1 MKKLFVAVLALGA
14 LASCQKENTPSQVES
29 ESKTIEISVLN
40 LVDESRAVLGGDTAQ
55 GTEKLCAEFGELK
68 ILFVE
73 ADGKIA
79 HEDTLVADNE
89 NNMTDDSHDAITGEY
104 VKDETYNNNGT
115 RRWHNVPASIKKIAV
130 VRYEATDFP
139 DGCVG
144 KDLEDHVL
152 ALASNM
158 EANVNRPIEKMVLC
172 GYDTLEDTGAT
183 HMVGESLFHVWKAEV
198 NVAPAFARFEV
209 RSIECTD
216 LGALNADGNDATY
229 DLDELK
235 LNSLT
240 WNYTDATGNVEY
252 AAPNFGA
259 TLYGAYVPADGY
271 TYPYDKNTCTAT
283 ERSAEYKPT
292 TNNGA
297 WSWNVLPGEFQ
308 DLTVDIDAYAYD
320 YQVSYKADESDRK
333 FPLVVT
339 GLATSRDAEGNVTG
353 EDNKFEAGNIY
364 HIDLIFKQ
372 DNIKSKDGICVDVVV
387 TVNAWKV
394 VERYP
399 IYGN

>member
-40 LVDESRAVLGGDTAQ
+40 LVDESRAVVGGDTAQ

-73 ADGKIA
+73 SDGTIA

-89 NNMTDDSHDAITGEY
+89 NNMTDDSHDAITGDY
-104 VKDETYNNNGT
+104 VKDETYNNDGK

-139 DGCVG
+139 EGCKG

-158 EANVNRPIEKMVLC
+158 EENVNRPIEKMVLC
-172 GYDTLEDTGAT
+172 GYNILKDTGAT

-216 LGALNADGNDATY
+216 LGAANADGDDATY

-240 WNYTDATGNVEY
+240 WNYTDANGKNVEY
-252 AAPNFGA
+252 AAPDFSA
-259 TLYGAYVPADGY
+259 ILYGKYVPADGY
-271 TYPYDKNTCTAT
+271 TYPYDKNTCTAA

-292 TNNGA
+292 TANGA
-297 WSWNVLPGEFQ
+297 WSWNVLPGEFK

-320 YQVSYKADESDRK
+320 YQVSYETDESDRK
-333 FPLVVT
+333 FPLYVS
-339 GLATSRDAEGNVTG
+339 GLSQSANGEEDGN
-353 EDNKFEAGNIY
+353 EFEAGNIY
-364 HIDLIFKQ
+364 HIDLIFVQ

-387 TVNAWKV
+387 TVNPWKV

>member
-1 MKKLFVAVLALGA
+1 MKKLFVAVLALCA

-40 LVDESRAVLGGDTAQ
+40 LVDESRAVVGGDTAQ

-73 ADGKIA
+73 ADGKIV

-89 NNMTDDSHDAITGEY
+89 NMTDDSHDAITGEY
-104 VKDETYNNNGT
+104 VKDETYKNDGT

-139 DGCVG
+139 EGCVG
-144 KDLEDHVL
+144 KDLENDVL

-158 EANVNRPIEKMVLC
+158 EKNVNRPIETMVLC
-172 GYDTLEDTGAT
+172 GYSTLKDTGAT

-209 RSIECTD
+209 RPIKCTD
-216 LGALNADGNDATY
+216 LGALNADGDNATY

-235 LNSLT
+235 LKSLT

-252 AAPNFGA
+252 AAPDFSA
-259 TLYGAYVPADGY
+259 ILYGVYTPAAGY
-271 TYPYDKNTCTAT
+271 TYKYDQNTCPEGS

-292 TNNGA
+292 NGA
-297 WSWNVLPGEFQ
+297 WSWNVLPGEFKG
-308 DLTVDIDAYAYD
+308 LTVDIDAYAYD
-320 YQVSYKADESDRK
+320 YQVSYEADQSDRS

-339 GLATSRDAEGNVTG
+339 GLESRDTEGNVTG

-387 TVNAWKV
+387 TVNPWKV

>member
-14 LASCQKENTPSQVES
+14 LASCQRENTPSQVES

-40 LVDESRAVLGGDTAQ
+40 LVDESRAVVGGDTAQ

-73 ADGKIA
+73 ADGKIV

-89 NNMTDDSHDAITGEY
+89 NMTDDSHDAITGEY
-104 VKDETYNNNGT
+104 VKDETYKNDGT

-139 DGCVG
+139 EGCVG
-144 KDLEDHVL
+144 KDLENDVL

-158 EANVNRPIEKMVLC
+158 EKNVNRPIETMVLC
-172 GYDTLEDTGAT
+172 GYSTLKDTGAT

-209 RSIECTD
+209 RSIKCTD
-216 LGALNADGNDATY
+216 LGALNADGNVATY

-235 LNSLT
+235 LKSLT
-240 WNYTDATGNVEY
+240 WNYTDKTGNVEY
-252 AAPNFGA
+252 AAPDFSA
-259 TLYGAYVPADGY
+259 ILYGVYAPAAGY
-271 TYPYDKNTCTAT
+271 TYKYDQNTCPAGS

-292 TNNGA
+292 NGA
-297 WSWNVLPGEFQ
+297 WSWNVLPGEFKG
-308 DLTVDIDAYAYD
+308 LTVDIDAYAYD
-320 YQVSYKADESDRK
+320 YQVSYETDQSDRS

-339 GLATSRDAEGNVTG
+339 GLESRDAEGNSTG
-353 EDNKFEAGNIY
+353 VDNKFEAGNIY

-387 TVNAWKV
+387 TVNPWKV

>member
-40 LVDESRAVLGGDTAQ
+40 LVDESRAVVGGDTAH
-55 GTEKLCAEFGELK
+55 GTKKLCAEFGELK

-73 ADGKIA
+73 ADGKIV

-89 NNMTDDSHDAITGEY
+89 NMTDDTHTSINGDY
-104 VKDETYNNNGT
+104 VKDETYGNDGT

-139 DGCVG
+139 EGCVG
-144 KDLEDHVL
+144 KNLEDDVL

-158 EANVNRPIEKMVLC
+158 EENVNRPIEKMVLC
-172 GYDTLEDTGAT
+172 GYSTLTDTGAT

-209 RSIECTD
+209 RSIKCTD

-240 WNYTDATGNVEY
+240 WNYTDKTGNVEY
-252 AAPNFGA
+252 AAPDFSA
-259 TLYGAYVPADGY
+259 ILYGVYTPAAGY
-271 TYPYDKNTCTAT
+271 TYKYDQNTCPAGS

-292 TNNGA
+292 NGA
-297 WSWNVLPGEFQ
+297 WSWNVLPGEFKG
-308 DLTVDIDAYAYD
+308 LTVDIDAYAYD
-320 YQVSYKADESDRK
+320 YQVSYETDESDRS

-339 GLATSRDAEGNVTG
+339 GLESRDAEGNSTG

-387 TVNAWKV
+387 TVNPWKV

>member
-40 LVDESRAVLGGDTAQ
+40 LVDESRAVVGGDTAQ

-73 ADGKIA
+73 ADGKIV

-89 NNMTDDSHDAITGEY
+89 NMTDDTHTSITGEY
-104 VKDETYNNNGT
+104 VKDETYKNDGT

-139 DGCVG
+139 EGCVG

-158 EANVNRPIEKMVLC
+158 EKNVNRPIETMVLC
-172 GYDTLEDTGAT
+172 GYNTLKDTGAT

-209 RSIECTD
+209 RSIKCTD

-235 LNSLT
+235 LKSLT
-240 WNYTDATGNVEY
+240 WNYTDKTGNVEY
-252 AAPNFGA
+252 AAPDFSA
-259 TLYGAYVPADGY
+259 ILYGVYAPAAGY
-271 TYPYDKNTCTAT
+271 TYKYDQNTCPEGS

-292 TNNGA
+292 NGA
-297 WSWNVLPGEFQ
+297 WSWNVLPGEFTG
-308 DLTVDIDAYAYD
+308 LTVDIDAYAYD
-320 YQVSYKADESDRK
+320 YQVSYETDESDRS

-339 GLATSRDAEGNVTG
+339 GLESRDAEGNSTG
-353 EDNKFEAGNIY
+353 VDNKFEAGNIY
-364 HIDLIFKQ
+364 HIDLIFVQ

-387 TVNAWKV
+387 TVNPWKV

>member
-29 ESKTIEISVLN
+29 ESKTVEISVLN
-40 LVDESRAVLGGDTAQ
+40 LVDESRAVVGGDTAQ

-73 ADGKIA
+73 ADGKIV

-89 NNMTDDSHDAITGEY
+89 NMTDDTHTSINGEY
-104 VKDETYNNNGT
+104 VKDETYKNDGK

-139 DGCVG
+139 EGCVG

-158 EANVNRPIEKMVLC
+158 EENVDRPIETMVLC
-172 GYDTLEDTGAT
+172 GYNTLKDTGAT

-209 RSIECTD
+209 RSIKCTD

-235 LNSLT
+235 LKSLT
-240 WNYTDATGNVEY
+240 WNYTDKTGNVEY
-252 AAPNFGA
+252 AAPDFSA
-259 TLYGAYVPADGY
+259 TLYGVYAPAAGY
-271 TYPYDKNTCTAT
+271 TYKYDQNTCQEGS
-283 ERSAEYKPT
+283 ERSAEYKPA
-292 TNNGA
+292 NGA
-297 WSWNVLPGEFQ
+297 WSWNVLPGEFKG
-308 DLTVDIDAYAYD
+308 LTVDIDAYAYD
-320 YQVSYKADESDRK
+320 YQVSYKADESDRS

-339 GLATSRDAEGNVTG
+339 GLESRDAEGNSTG
-353 EDNKFEAGNIY
+353 VDNKFEAGNIY

-387 TVNAWKV
+387 TVNPWKV

>member
-1 MKKLFVAVLALGA
+1 MKKLFVAVLALCA

-40 LVDESRAVLGGDTAQ
+40 LVDESRAVVGGDTAQ

-73 ADGKIA
+73 ADGKIV

-89 NNMTDDSHDAITGEY
+89 NMTDDSHDAITGEY
-104 VKDETYNNNGT
+104 VKDETYKNDGT

-139 DGCVG
+139 EGCVG

-183 HMVGESLFHVWKAEV
+183 HMVGESLFHVWRAEV

-235 LNSLT
+235 LKSLT

-252 AAPNFGA
+252 AAPDFGA
-259 TLYGAYVPADGY
+259 TLYGVYAPAADY
-271 TYPYDKNTCTAT
+271 TYKYDQNTCPEGS

-292 TNNGA
+292 NGA
-297 WSWNVLPGEFQ
+297 WSWNVVPGEFTG
-308 DLTVDIDAYAYD
+308 LTVDIDAYAYD
-320 YQVSYKADESDRK
+320 YQVSYETDESDRS

-339 GLATSRDAEGNVTG
+339 GLATSRDADGNVTG
-353 EDNKFEAGNIY
+353 EDNKFVAGNIY

-387 TVNAWKV
+387 TVNPWKV

>member
-14 LASCQKENTPSQVES
+14 LASCEKENTPVE
-29 ESKTIEISVLN
+29 EAKNKTIEINVLN
-40 LVDESRAVLGGDTAQ
+40 LVEESRAVAGGDTAK
-55 GTEKLCAEFGELK
+55 GTEKLCAEFGELN

-73 ADGKIA
+73 ADGTIA

-89 NNMTDDSHDAITGEY
+89 NMTDDTHTSIDGEY
-104 VKDETYNNNGT
+104 VKDEAYNDNGT

-139 DGCVG
+139 QGCVG
-144 KDLEDHVL
+144 LNLEDDVL

-158 EANVNRPIEKMVLC
+158 EANVARPIETMVLC
-172 GYDTLEDTGAT
+172 GVGTLSDTGAT
-183 HMVGESLFHVWKAEV
+183 HMVGESLYHVWKAEV

-209 RSIECTD
+209 RSIKCTD

-235 LNSLT
+235 LKSLT
-240 WNYTDATGNVEY
+240 WNYKAAAGNVEY
-252 AAPNFGA
+252 AAPDFGA
-259 TLYGAYVPADGY
+259 TLYGVYAPAADY
-271 TYPYDKNTCTAT
+271 TYKYDQNTCTAA

-292 TNNGA
+292 KGA

-308 DLTVDIDAYAYD
+308 DLTVDIDGYAYD
-320 YQVSYKADESDRK
+320 YQVSYKADESDRN
-333 FPLVVT
+333 FPLYVS
-339 GLATSRDAEGNVTG
+339 GLATSRDDKGNVTG

-372 DNIKSKDGICVDVVV
+372 ENIKSQDGICVDVVV

-399 IYGN
+399 IYDNN

>member
-1 MKKLFVAVLALGA
+1 MKKLFVAILALGA
-14 LASCQKENTPSQVES
+14 LASCQKENVPVVEAQN
-29 ESKTIEISVLN
+29 KTIEVSILN
-40 LVDESRAVLGGDTAQ
+40 LVGESRAVVGGETAQ
-55 GTEKLCAEFGELK
+55 GTEKLCAEFGELN

-79 HEDTLVADNE
+79 WEDTLVASNE
-89 NNMTDDSHDAITGEY
+89 NMTDDSHDAITGEY
-104 VKDETYNNNGT
+104 VKDEAYENGT

-130 VRYEATDFP
+130 VRYEANDFP
-139 DGCVG
+139 NGCVG
-144 KDLEDHVL
+144 KDLEDDVL
-152 ALASNM
+152 AFASNM
-158 EANVNRPIEKMVLC
+158 AENVARPIETMVLC
-172 GYDTLEDTGAT
+172 GYNTLKDTGAT
-183 HMVGESLFHVWKAEV
+183 HMVGESLFHVWRAEV

-209 RSIECTD
+209 RSIKCTD

-240 WNYTDATGNVEY
+240 WNYTDETGNVEY

-259 TLYGAYVPADGY
+259 TLYGVYVPADDY
-271 TYPYDKNTCTAT
+271 TYPYDKNTCTAA

-292 TNNGA
+292 NAA
-297 WSWNVLPGEFQ
+297 WSWNVLPGEFKG
-308 DLTVDIDAYAYD
+308 LKVDIDAYAYD
-320 YQVSYKADESDRK
+320 YQVSYEADESDRK

-339 GLATSRDAEGNVTG
+339 GLATGRDDEGNVTG
-353 EDNKFEAGNIY
+353 EDNKFAAGNIY

-387 TVNAWKV
+387 TVNPWKV

-399 IYGN
+399 IYQN

>member
-1 MKKLFVAVLALGA
+1 MKKLFVAVLALCA

-40 LVDESRAVLGGDTAQ
+40 LVDESRAVVGGDTAQ

-73 ADGKIA
+73 ADGKIV

-89 NNMTDDSHDAITGEY
+89 NMTDDSHDAITGEY
-104 VKDETYNNNGT
+104 VKDETYGNDGT

-139 DGCVG
+139 EGCVG

-158 EANVNRPIEKMVLC
+158 EENVNRPIETMVLC
-172 GYDTLEDTGAT
+172 GYNTLKDTGAT

-216 LGALNADGNDATY
+216 LGALNADGDDATY

-235 LNSLT
+235 LKSLT

-252 AAPNFGA
+252 AAPDFSA
-259 TLYGAYVPADGY
+259 ILYGVYTPAAGY
-271 TYPYDKNTCTAT
+271 TYKYDQNTCPEGS
-283 ERSAEYKPT
+283 ERSAEYKPA
-292 TNNGA
+292 NGA

-320 YQVSYKADESDRK
+320 YQVSYETDESDRSY
-333 FPLVVT
+333 PLVVT
-339 GLATSRDAEGNVTG
+339 GLESRDAEGNSTG
-353 EDNKFEAGNIY
+353 VDNKFEAGNIY

-387 TVNAWKV
+387 TVNPWKV

>member
-1 MKKLFVAVLALGA
+1 M
-14 LASCQKENTPSQVES
+14 ES

-40 LVDESRAVLGGDTAQ
+40 LVDESRAVVGGDTAQ

-73 ADGKIA
+73 ADGKIV

-89 NNMTDDSHDAITGEY
+89 NMTDDSHDAITGEY
-104 VKDETYNNNGT
+104 VKDETYKNDGT

-139 DGCVG
+139 EGCVG

-158 EANVNRPIEKMVLC
+158 EENVDRPIETMVLC
-172 GYDTLEDTGAT
+172 GYNTLKDTGAT

-209 RSIECTD
+209 RSIKCTD
-216 LGALNADGNDATY
+216 LGAANADGDDATY

-252 AAPNFGA
+252 AAPDFSA
-259 TLYGAYVPADGY
+259 ILYGVYTPAAGY
-271 TYPYDKNTCTAT
+271 TYKYDQNTCPEGS

-292 TNNGA
+292 NGA
-297 WSWNVLPGEFQ
+297 WSWNVLPGEFKG
-308 DLTVDIDAYAYD
+308 LTVDIDAYAYD
-320 YQVSYKADESDRK
+320 YQVSYETDESDRS

-339 GLATSRDAEGNVTG
+339 GLESRDAEGNSTG

-387 TVNAWKV
+387 TVNPWKV

>member
-1 MKKLFVAVLALGA
+1 MKKLFVAVLALCA

-40 LVDESRAVLGGDTAQ
+40 LVDESRAAVVGGDTAQ
-55 GTEKLCAEFGELK
+55 GTKKLCAEFGELK

-73 ADGKIA
+73 AEGKIV

-89 NNMTDDSHDAITGEY
+89 NMTDDSHDAITGEY
-104 VKDETYNNNGT
+104 VKDETYKNDGT

-139 DGCVG
+139 EGCVG
-144 KDLEDHVL
+144 KDLENDVL

-158 EANVNRPIEKMVLC
+158 EKNVNRPIETMVLC
-172 GYDTLEDTGAT
+172 GYNTLKDTGAT

-209 RSIECTD
+209 RSIKCTD

-235 LNSLT
+235 LKSLT

-252 AAPNFGA
+252 AAPDFGA
-259 TLYGAYVPADGY
+259 TLYGVYTPATGY
-271 TYPYDKNTCTAT
+271 TYKYDPNTCPEGS

-292 TNNGA
+292 NGA
-297 WSWNVLPGEFQ
+297 WSWNVLPGEFKG
-308 DLTVDIDAYAYD
+308 LTVDIDAYAYD
-320 YQVSYKADESDRK
+320 YQVSYEADQSDRS

-339 GLATSRDAEGNVTG
+339 GLATDRDAEGNVTG

-364 HIDLIFKQ
+364 HIDLIFVQ

-387 TVNAWKV
+387 TVNPWKV

>member
-1 MKKLFVAVLALGA
+1 M
-14 LASCQKENTPSQVES
+14 ES

-40 LVDESRAVLGGDTAQ
+40 LVDESRAVVGGDTAQ

-73 ADGKIA
+73 ADGTIA

-89 NNMTDDSHDAITGEY
+89 NNMTDDSHSAINGDY
-104 VKDETYNNNGT
+104 VKDETYNEDGK

-130 VRYEATDFP
+130 VRYEEATDFP
-139 DGCVG
+139 EGCKG

-158 EANVNRPIEKMVLC
+158 VKNVDRPIEKMVLC
-172 GYDTLEDTGAT
+172 GYNTLKDTGAT

-209 RSIECTD
+209 RSIKCTD
-216 LGALNADGNDATY
+216 LGAANADGDDATY

-240 WNYTDATGNVEY
+240 WNYTDKTGNVEY
-252 AAPNFGA
+252 AAPDFGA
-259 TLYGAYVPADGY
+259 ILYGVYTPAAGY
-271 TYPYDKNTCTAT
+271 TYKYDQNTCTAA

-292 TNNGA
+292 TANGA
-297 WSWNVLPGEFQ
+297 WSWNVLPGEFKG
-308 DLTVDIDAYAYD
+308 LTVDIDAYAYD
-320 YQVSYKADESDRK
+320 YQVSYEADESDRS

-339 GLATSRDAEGNVTG
+339 GLATARDAEGNVTG

-364 HIDLIFKQ
+364 HIDLIFVQ

-387 TVNAWKV
+387 TVNPWKV

>member
-1 MKKLFVAVLALGA
+1 M
-14 LASCQKENTPSQVES
+14 ES

-40 LVDESRAVLGGDTAQ
+40 LVDESRAVVGGDTAQ

-73 ADGKIA
+73 AEGKIV

-89 NNMTDDSHDAITGEY
+89 NMTDDTHTSITGEY
-104 VKDETYNNNGT
+104 VKDETYKNDGT

-139 DGCVG
+139 EGCVG
-144 KDLEDHVL
+144 KDLENDVL

-158 EANVNRPIEKMVLC
+158 EKNVNRPIETMVLC
-172 GYDTLEDTGAT
+172 GYNTLKDTGAT

-209 RSIECTD
+209 RSIKCTD
-216 LGALNADGNDATY
+216 LGAANADGDDATY

-252 AAPNFGA
+252 AAPDFSA
-259 TLYGAYVPADGY
+259 ILYGVYTPAAGY
-271 TYPYDKNTCTAT
+271 TYKYDQNTCPAGS

-292 TNNGA
+292 TANGA
-297 WSWNVLPGEFQ
+297 WSWNVLPGEFKG
-308 DLTVDIDAYAYD
+308 LTVDIDAYAYD
-320 YQVSYKADESDRK
+320 YQVSYKADESDRS

-339 GLATSRDAEGNVTG
+339 GLESRDAEGNSTG
-353 EDNKFEAGNIY
+353 VDNKFEAGNIY
-364 HIDLIFKQ
+364 HIDLIFVQ

-387 TVNAWKV
+387 TVNPWKV

>member
-1 MKKLFVAVLALGA
+1 MKKLFVAVLALCA

-40 LVDESRAVLGGDTAQ
+40 LVDESRAVVGGDTAQ

-73 ADGKIA
+73 ADGKIV

-89 NNMTDDSHDAITGEY
+89 NMTDDSHDAITGEY
-104 VKDETYNNNGT
+104 VKDESYKNDGT

-139 DGCVG
+139 EGCVG

-158 EANVNRPIEKMVLC
+158 EKNVNRPIETMVLC
-172 GYDTLEDTGAT
+172 GYNTLKDTGAT

-209 RSIECTD
+209 RSIKCTD

-235 LNSLT
+235 LKSLT

-252 AAPNFGA
+252 AAPDFSA
-259 TLYGAYVPADGY
+259 ILYGVYTPAAGY
-271 TYPYDKNTCTAT
+271 TYKYDQNTCPEGS

-292 TNNGA
+292 NGA
-297 WSWNVLPGEFQ
+297 WSWNVRPGEFNG
-308 DLTVDIDAYAYD
+308 LTVDIDAYAYD
-320 YQVSYKADESDRK
+320 YQVSYKADESDRS

-339 GLATSRDAEGNVTG
+339 GLESRDAEGNSTG
-353 EDNKFEAGNIY
+353 VDNKFEAGNIY
-364 HIDLIFKQ
+364 HINLIFKQ

-387 TVNAWKV
+387 TVNPWKV

>member
-1 MKKLFVAVLALGA
+1 M
-14 LASCQKENTPSQVES
+14 ES

-40 LVDESRAVLGGDTAQ
+40 LVDESRAVVGGDTAQ
-55 GTEKLCAEFGELK
+55 GTKKLCAEFGELK

-73 ADGKIA
+73 ADGKIV

-89 NNMTDDSHDAITGEY
+89 NMTDDTHTSITGEY
-104 VKDETYNNNGT
+104 VKDETYKNDGT

-139 DGCVG
+139 EGCVG
-144 KDLEDHVL
+144 KNLEDHVL

-158 EANVNRPIEKMVLC
+158 EENVDRPIETMVLC
-172 GYDTLEDTGAT
+172 GYNTLKDTGAT

-209 RSIECTD
+209 RSIKCTD

-235 LNSLT
+235 LKSLT
-240 WNYTDATGNVEY
+240 WNYTDKTGNVEY
-252 AAPNFGA
+252 AAPDFSA
-259 TLYGAYVPADGY
+259 ILYGVYAPAAGY
-271 TYPYDKNTCTAT
+271 TYKYDQNTCPEGS

-292 TNNGA
+292 NGA
-297 WSWNVLPGEFQ
+297 WSWNVLPGEFTG
-308 DLTVDIDAYAYD
+308 LTVDIDAYAYD
-320 YQVSYKADESDRK
+320 YQVSYETDESDRS

-339 GLATSRDAEGNVTG
+339 GLESRDAEGNSTG
-353 EDNKFEAGNIY
+353 VDNKFEAGNIY

-387 TVNAWKV
+387 TVNPWKV

>member
-1 MKKLFVAVLALGA
+1 MKKLFVAVLALCA

-40 LVDESRAVLGGDTAQ
+40 LVDESRAVVGGDTAQ

-73 ADGKIA
+73 ADGKIV
-79 HEDTLVADNE
+79 HEDTLVAAND
-89 NNMTDDSHDAITGEY
+89 NMTDDSHDAITGEY
-104 VKDETYNNNGT
+104 VKDETYKNDGT

-139 DGCVG
+139 EGCVG

-158 EANVNRPIEKMVLC
+158 EKNVNRPIETMVLC
-172 GYDTLEDTGAT
+172 GYSTLKDTGAT

-209 RSIECTD
+209 RSIKCTD
-216 LGALNADGNDATY
+216 LGALNADGDDATY

-252 AAPNFGA
+252 AAPDFSA
-259 TLYGAYVPADGY
+259 ILYGVYTPAAGY
-271 TYPYDKNTCTAT
+271 TYKYDQNTCPEGS

-292 TNNGA
+292 NGA
-297 WSWNVLPGEFQ
+297 WSWNVLPGEFKG
-308 DLTVDIDAYAYD
+308 LTVDIDAYAYD
-320 YQVSYKADESDRK
+320 YQVSYEADQSDRS

-339 GLATSRDAEGNVTG
+339 GLESRDAEGNSTG
-353 EDNKFEAGNIY
+353 VDNKFEAGNIY

-387 TVNAWKV
+387 TVNPWKV

>member
-1 MKKLFVAVLALGA
+1 MKKLFVAVLALCA

-40 LVDESRAVLGGDTAQ
+40 LVDESRAVVGGDTAQ

-73 ADGKIA
+73 ADGKIV

-89 NNMTDDSHDAITGEY
+89 NMTDDSHDAITGEY
-104 VKDETYNNNGT
+104 VKDETYKNDGT
-115 RRWHNVPASIKKIAV
+115 RRWHNVPASIKMIAV
-130 VRYEATDFP
+130 VRYDEATDFP
-139 DGCVG
+139 EGCVG
-144 KDLEDHVL
+144 KDIENDVL

-158 EANVNRPIEKMVLC
+158 EKNVNRPIEKMVLC
-172 GYDTLEDTGAT
+172 GYSTLKDTGAT

-209 RSIECTD
+209 RSIKCTD

-252 AAPNFGA
+252 AAPDFSA
-259 TLYGAYVPADGY
+259 ILYGVYTPAAGY
-271 TYPYDKNTCTAT
+271 TYKYDQNTCPEGS

-292 TNNGA
+292 NGA
-297 WSWNVLPGEFQ
+297 WSWNVLPGEFKG
-308 DLTVDIDAYAYD
+308 LTVDIDAYAYD
-320 YQVSYKADESDRK
+320 YQVSYEADQSDRS

-339 GLATSRDAEGNVTG
+339 GLESRDAEGNSTG
-353 EDNKFEAGNIY
+353 VDNKFEAGNIY

-387 TVNAWKV
+387 TVNPWKV

>member
-1 MKKLFVAVLALGA
+1 M
-14 LASCQKENTPSQVES
+14 ES

-40 LVDESRAVLGGDTAQ
+40 LVDESRAVVGGDTAQ

-89 NNMTDDSHDAITGEY
+89 NNMTDDSHSAINGDY
-104 VKDETYNNNGT
+104 VKDETYNNDGK

-139 DGCVG
+139 DGCKG
-144 KDLEDHVL
+144 KDLEDDVL

-158 EANVNRPIEKMVLC
+158 EKNVNRPIEKMVLC
-172 GYDTLEDTGAT
+172 GYNTLTDTGAT

-209 RSIECTD
+209 RSIKCTD
-216 LGALNADGNDATY
+216 LGAANADGNDATY

-240 WNYTDATGNVEY
+240 WNYTDKTGNVEY
-252 AAPNFGA
+252 AAPDFSA
-259 TLYGAYVPADGY
+259 TLYGVYTPAAGY
-271 TYPYDKNTCTAT
+271 TYKYDQNTCPEGS

-292 TNNGA
+292 TTNGA
-297 WSWNVLPGEFQ
+297 WSWNVLPGEFKG
-308 DLTVDIDAYAYD
+308 LTVDIDAYAYD
-320 YQVSYKADESDRK
+320 YQVSYETDESDRS

-339 GLATSRDAEGNVTG
+339 GLESRDAEGNSTG
-353 EDNKFEAGNIY
+353 VDNKFEAGNIY
-364 HIDLIFKQ
+364 HIDLIFVQ

-387 TVNAWKV
+387 TVNPWKV

>member
-40 LVDESRAVLGGDTAQ
+40 LVDESRAVVGGDTAQ
-55 GTEKLCAEFGELK
+55 GTEKLCAEFSELK

-73 ADGKIA
+73 ADGKIV

-89 NNMTDDSHDAITGEY
+89 NMTDDTHTSINGDY
-104 VKDETYNNNGT
+104 VKDEAYDNDGT

-139 DGCVG
+139 EGCVG
-144 KDLEDHVL
+144 KDLENDVL

-158 EANVNRPIEKMVLC
+158 EKNVNRPIETMVLC
-172 GYDTLEDTGAT
+172 GYNTLKDTGAT

-209 RSIECTD
+209 RSIKCTD

-235 LNSLT
+235 LKSLT

-252 AAPNFGA
+252 AAPDFSA
-259 TLYGAYVPADGY
+259 ILYGKYVPADGY
-271 TYPYDKNTCTAT
+271 TYPYDKNTCTAA

-292 TNNGA
+292 TTNGA
-297 WSWNVLPGEFQ
+297 WSWNVLPGEFKG
-308 DLTVDIDAYAYD
+308 LTVDIDAYAYD
-320 YQVSYKADESDRK
+320 YQVSYEADQSDRS

-339 GLATSRDAEGNVTG
+339 GLESRDAEGNSTG
-353 EDNKFEAGNIY
+353 VDNKFEAGNIY
-364 HIDLIFKQ
+364 HIDLIFVQ

-387 TVNAWKV
+387 TVNPWKV

>member
-1 MKKLFVAVLALGA
+1 M
-14 LASCQKENTPSQVES
+14 ES

-40 LVDESRAVLGGDTAQ
+40 LVDESRAVVGGDTAQ
-55 GTEKLCAEFGELK
+55 GTEKLCAEFSELK

-73 ADGKIA
+73 ADGKIV

-89 NNMTDDSHDAITGEY
+89 NMTDDSHDAITGEY
-104 VKDETYNNNGT
+104 VKDETYKNDGT

-139 DGCVG
+139 EGCVG
-144 KDLEDHVL
+144 KDLENDVL

-158 EANVNRPIEKMVLC
+158 EKNVNRPIETMVLC
-172 GYDTLEDTGAT
+172 GYSTLKDTGAT

-209 RSIECTD
+209 RSIKCTD

-235 LNSLT
+235 LKSLT

-252 AAPNFGA
+252 AAPDFSA
-259 TLYGAYVPADGY
+259 ILYGVYTPAAGY
-271 TYPYDKNTCTAT
+271 TYKYDQNTCPEGS

-292 TNNGA
+292 NGA
-297 WSWNVLPGEFQ
+297 WSWNVLPGEFKG
-308 DLTVDIDAYAYD
+308 LTVDIDAYAYD
-320 YQVSYKADESDRK
+320 YQVSYETDQSDRS

-339 GLATSRDAEGNVTG
+339 GLESRDAEGNSTG
-353 EDNKFEAGNIY
+353 VDNKFEAGNIY
-364 HIDLIFKQ
+364 HIDLIFVQ

-387 TVNAWKV
+387 TVNPWKV

>member
-1 MKKLFVAVLALGA
+1 M
-14 LASCQKENTPSQVES
+14 ES

-40 LVDESRAVLGGDTAQ
+40 LVDESRAAVVGGDTAQ

-73 ADGKIA
+73 ADGKIV
-79 HEDTLVADNE
+79 HEDTLVAAND
-89 NNMTDDSHDAITGEY
+89 NMTDDTHTSINGDY
-104 VKDETYNNNGT
+104 VKDETYKNDGT

-139 DGCVG
+139 EGCVG

-158 EANVNRPIEKMVLC
+158 EENVDRPIETMVLC
-172 GYDTLEDTGAT
+172 GYNTLQDTGAT

-209 RSIECTD
+209 RSIKCTD

-235 LNSLT
+235 LKSLT
-240 WNYTDATGNVEY
+240 WNYTDKTGDVEY
-252 AAPNFGA
+252 AAPDFGA
-259 TLYGAYVPADGY
+259 TLYGVYAPAADY
-271 TYPYDKNTCTAT
+271 TYKYDQNTCPEGS

-292 TNNGA
+292 NGA
-297 WSWNVLPGEFQ
+297 WSWNVLPGEFKG
-308 DLTVDIDAYAYD
+308 LTVDIVAYAYD
-320 YQVSYKADESDRK
+320 YQVSYEADQSDRS

-339 GLATSRDAEGNVTG
+339 GLESRDAEGNSKGV
-353 EDNKFEAGNIY
+353 DNKFEAGNIY

-387 TVNAWKV
+387 TVNPWKV

>member
-1 MKKLFVAVLALGA
+1 MKKLFVAVLALCA

-40 LVDESRAVLGGDTAQ
+40 LVDESRAVVGGHTAQ

-73 ADGKIA
+73 ADGKIV

-89 NNMTDDSHDAITGEY
+89 NMTDDSHDAITGEY
-104 VKDETYNNNGT
+104 VKDETYKNDGA

-139 DGCVG
+139 EGCVG
-144 KDLEDHVL
+144 KDLENDVL

-158 EANVNRPIEKMVLC
+158 EANVIRPIEKMVLC

-183 HMVGESLFHVWKAEV
+183 HMVGVSLFHGWKAEG

-209 RSIECTD
+209 RSIKCTD

-235 LNSLT
+235 LKSLT
-240 WNYTDATGNVEY
+240 WNYTDKTGDVEY
-252 AAPNFGA
+252 AAPDFSA
-259 TLYGAYVPADGY
+259 TLYGVYAPAAGY
-271 TYPYDKNTCTAT
+271 TYKYDQNTCTAA

-292 TNNGA
+292 TTNGA
-297 WSWNVLPGEFQ
+297 WSWNVLPGEFKG
-308 DLTVDIDAYAYD
+308 LTVDIDGYAYD
-320 YQVSYKADESDRK
+320 YQVSYEADESDRS

-339 GLATSRDAEGNVTG
+339 GLESRDAEGNSTG
-353 EDNKFEAGNIY
+353 VDNKFEAGNIY
-364 HIDLIFKQ
+364 HISLIFKQ
-372 DNIKSKDGICVDVVV
+372 DNIKSKDGICVDVD
-387 TVNAWKV
+387 VNVNPWKV

>member
-1 MKKLFVAVLALGA
+1 
-14 LASCQKENTPSQVES
+14 
-29 ESKTIEISVLN
+29 
-40 LVDESRAVLGGDTAQ
+40 
-55 GTEKLCAEFGELK
+55 LCAEFGELK

-73 ADGKIA
+73 ADGKIV

-89 NNMTDDSHDAITGEY
+89 NNMTDDSHTSITGEY
-104 VKDETYNNNGT
+104 VKDETYKNDGT

-139 DGCVG
+139 NGCVG

-158 EANVNRPIEKMVLC
+158 EANVARPIEKMVLC

-183 HMVGESLFHVWKAEV
+183 HMVGESLFHVWRAEV

-209 RSIECTD
+209 RSIKCTD
-216 LGALNADGNDATY
+216 LGALNADGDDATY

-235 LNSLT
+235 LKSLT
-240 WNYTDATGNVEY
+240 WNYTDATGNVAY
-252 AAPNFGA
+252 TAPADFGA
-259 TLYGAYVPADGY
+259 TLYGVYAPAADY
-271 TYPYDKNTCTAT
+271 TYKYDQNTCTAT
-283 ERSAEYKPT
+283 ERSAEYNPV
-292 TNNGA
+292 GA

-308 DLTVDIDAYAYD
+308 DLTVDIDGYAYD
-320 YQVSYKADESDRK
+320 YQVSYKADESDRN
-333 FPLVVT
+333 FPLYVS
-339 GLATSRDAEGNVTG
+339 GLATSRDDKGNVTG

-372 DNIKSKDGICVDVVV
+372 ENIKSQDGICVDVVV
-387 TVNAWKV
+387 TVNPWGV

-399 IYGN
+399 IYGNN

>member
-1 MKKLFVAVLALGA
+1 M
-14 LASCQKENTPSQVES
+14 ES
-29 ESKTIEISVLN
+29 ESKIIEISVLN
-40 LVDESRAVLGGDTAQ
+40 LVDESRAVVGGDTAQ
-55 GTEKLCAEFGELK
+55 GTEKLCADFGDLK

-73 ADGKIA
+73 ADGKIV

-89 NNMTDDSHDAITGEY
+89 NMTDDSHDAITGEY
-104 VKDETYNNNGT
+104 VKDETYKNDGT

-139 DGCVG
+139 EGCVG
-144 KDLEDHVL
+144 KDLENDVL

-158 EANVNRPIEKMVLC
+158 EKNVNRPIETMVLC
-172 GYDTLEDTGAT
+172 GYSTLKDTGAT

-209 RSIECTD
+209 RSIKCTD

-240 WNYTDATGNVEY
+240 WNYTDKTGNVEY
-252 AAPNFGA
+252 AAPDFSA
-259 TLYGAYVPADGY
+259 ILYGVYAPAAGY
-271 TYPYDKNTCTAT
+271 TYKYDQNTCPAGS

-292 TNNGA
+292 NGA
-297 WSWNVLPGEFQ
+297 WSWNVLPGEFKG
-308 DLTVDIDAYAYD
+308 LTVDIDAYAYD
-320 YQVSYKADESDRK
+320 YQVSYETDQSDRS

-339 GLATSRDAEGNVTG
+339 GLESRDAEGNSTG
-353 EDNKFEAGNIY
+353 VDNKFEAGNIY

-387 TVNAWKV
+387 TVNPWKV

>member
-1 MKKLFVAVLALGA
+1 MKKLFVAVLALCA

-40 LVDESRAVLGGDTAQ
+40 LVDESRAVVGGDTAQ

-73 ADGKIA
+73 ADGKIV

-89 NNMTDDSHDAITGEY
+89 NMTDDSHDAITGEY
-104 VKDETYNNNGT
+104 VKDETYKNDGT

-139 DGCVG
+139 EGCVG

-158 EANVNRPIEKMVLC
+158 EENVNRPIVKMVLC
-172 GYDTLEDTGAT
+172 GYSTLKDTGAT

-209 RSIECTD
+209 RSIKCTD
-216 LGALNADGNDATY
+216 LGALNADGKDATY

-235 LNSLT
+235 LKSLT

-252 AAPNFGA
+252 AAPDFSA
-259 TLYGAYVPADGY
+259 ILYGVYTPAAGY
-271 TYPYDKNTCTAT
+271 TYKYDQNTCPEGS

-292 TNNGA
+292 NGA
-297 WSWNVLPGEFQ
+297 WSWNVLPGEFKG
-308 DLTVDIDAYAYD
+308 LTVDIDAYAYD
-320 YQVSYKADESDRK
+320 YQVSYETDESDRS

-339 GLATSRDAEGNVTG
+339 GLESRDAEGNSTG
-353 EDNKFEAGNIY
+353 VDNKFEAGNIY
-364 HIDLIFKQ
+364 HINLIFKQ

-387 TVNAWKV
+387 TVNPWKV

>member
-1 MKKLFVAVLALGA
+1 M
-14 LASCQKENTPSQVES
+14 ES

-40 LVDESRAVLGGDTAQ
+40 LVDESRAVVGGDTAQ

-73 ADGKIA
+73 ADGKIV

-89 NNMTDDSHDAITGEY
+89 NMTDDSHDAITGEY
-104 VKDETYNNNGT
+104 VKDETYKNDGK

-130 VRYEATDFP
+130 VRYEATDFSE
-139 DGCVG
+139 GCVG
-144 KDLEDHVL
+144 KDLENDVL

-158 EANVNRPIEKMVLC
+158 EENVNRPIETMVLC
-172 GYDTLEDTGAT
+172 GYNTLKDTGAT
-183 HMVGESLFHVWKAEV
+183 HMVGESLFHVWRAEV

-209 RSIECTD
+209 RSIKCTD
-216 LGALNADGNDATY
+216 LGAANADGDDATY

-240 WNYTDATGNVEY
+240 WNYTEATGNVEY
-252 AAPNFGA
+252 AAPDFSA
-259 TLYGAYVPADGY
+259 ILYGKYVPADGY
-271 TYPYDKNTCTAT
+271 TYPYDKNTCTAA

-292 TNNGA
+292 TTNGA
-297 WSWNVLPGEFQ
+297 WSWNVLPGEFKG
-308 DLTVDIDAYAYD
+308 LTVDIDAYAYD
-320 YQVSYKADESDRK
+320 YQVSYKADESDRS

-339 GLATSRDAEGNVTG
+339 GLESRDAEGNSTG
-353 EDNKFEAGNIY
+353 VDNKFEAGNIY
-364 HIDLIFKQ
+364 HIDLIFVQ

-387 TVNAWKV
+387 TVNPWKV

>member
-1 MKKLFVAVLALGA
+1 MKKLFVAVLALCA

-40 LVDESRAVLGGDTAQ
+40 LVDESRAVVGGDTAQ
-55 GTEKLCAEFGELK
+55 GTEKLCAEFGKLK

-73 ADGKIA
+73 AEGKIV

-89 NNMTDDSHDAITGEY
+89 NMTDDTHTSITGEY
-104 VKDETYNNNGT
+104 VKDETYKNDGT

-139 DGCVG
+139 EGCVG
-144 KDLEDHVL
+144 KDLENDVL

-158 EANVNRPIEKMVLC
+158 EKNVNRPIETMVLC
-172 GYDTLEDTGAT
+172 GYSTLKDTGAT

-209 RSIECTD
+209 RSIKCTD
-216 LGALNADGNDATY
+216 LGALNADDNDATY

-240 WNYTDATGNVEY
+240 WNYTDATGNNVEY
-252 AAPNFGA
+252 AAPDFGA
-259 TLYGAYVPADGY
+259 ILYGVYTPAAGY
-271 TYPYDKNTCTAT
+271 TYKYDQNTCTAA

-292 TNNGA
+292 NGA
-297 WSWNVLPGEFQ
+297 WSWNVLPGEFKG
-308 DLTVDIDAYAYD
+308 LTVDIDAYAYD
-320 YQVSYKADESDRK
+320 YQVSYETDESDRS

-339 GLATSRDAEGNVTG
+339 GLESRDAEGNSTG

-387 TVNAWKV
+387 TVNPWKV